1 MYRPK
6 MALIGPTFVDESTT
20 YEPSQTFEPTKGSLD
35 SLSRLFGRQLNADC
49 AQQDAFYAL
58 SELFALSAFSVNQTF
73 NLVEQ
78 CMNSQVNSSIE
89 DMQIS
94 LESLRQANNFIN
106 GRVVRLHETL
116 AHIRTRGSH
125 AKWPRASTT
134 KEQEL
139 AESVAN
145 ESDHSYQHL
154 LNRATSLTNRIK
166 SESEWLMH
174 KAMLNESQ
182 RAFYQGY
189 NMTRITFL
197 AFLFIPLS
205 FTASV
210 FGMNVIELANDD
222 GPKLSIWY
230 WVVVSI
236 VVFAAGLLAWYWDK
250 IKHLIKKIFYSDTA
264 QKN

>member
-6 MALIGPTFVDESTT
+6 MALIGPAFMDEGTT
-20 YEPSQTFEPTKGSLD
+20 PYEPSQNFEPTKGSLD

-58 SELFALSAFSVNQTF
+58 CELFALSAFSVNQSF
-73 NLVEQ
+73 NLIEQ
-78 CMNSQVNSSIE
+78 CIDSQVNSSIE

-94 LESLRQANNFIN
+94 LEGLHQANIFIH
-106 GRVVRLHETL
+106 GCVVRLQETL

-139 AESVAN
+139 ADSVAD

-189 NMTRITFL
+189 NMSRITSL

-210 FGMNVIELANDD
+210 FGMNVIELANND
-222 GPKLSIWY
+222 GPKVSIWY

-236 VVFAAGLLAWYWDK
+236 VVFAAVLLAWYWEK
-250 IKHLIKKIFYSDTA
+250 IQRLIKVFFSDTA